1 VGILAVIVACFDSDA
16 DKQDFLIAAD
26 NLGIN
31 QDDEFVFI
39 LPNVRAEGFYSR
51 IYQNGASNS
60 VPVGMWINNTDPTYN
75 AAAKK
80 STRLALTIDLPN
92 MDVNSLSQFALEVL
106 ADEGQPPF
114 NCTGLCLVAGDPD
127 PATATLSNASS
138 TFSSSLYDTF
148 YMYALIINRTANV
161 TGLSGQALHSALRN
175 GTLVANGIITE
186 TTFEGMTGQVKINE
200 NGTRDPVFAVTA
212 FGNGLWE
219 LILSGLVLLVEV
231 CQGLVEAPRAW
242 LRHLETC

>member
-1 VGILAVIVACFDSDA
+1 
-16 DKQDFLIAAD
+16 LIAAD

-39 LPNVRAEGFYSR
+39 LPNVKAEGLYSR
-51 IYQNGASNS
+51 AANGT
-60 VPVGMWINNTDPTYN
+60 PVGIWINNTDPTYT
-75 AAAKK
+75 AAAKQ
-80 STRLALTIDLPN
+80 STRLAMTIDLPN
-92 MDVNSLSQFALEVL
+92 MDTNALNQFALEVL
-106 ADEGQPPF
+106 ANEGQPPF
-114 NCTGLCLVAGDPD
+114 NCTGMCLVAGDSD
-127 PATATLSNASS
+127 PATATPSNASS

-186 TTFEGMTGQVKINE
+186 TTFEGMTGLVKINE

-212 FGNGLWE
+212 FGNWTLGTYSLW
-219 LILSGLVLLVEV
+219 SGPTSLDLPE
-231 CQGLVEAPRAW
+231 PS
-242 LRHLETC
+242 